1 MSLHGAYSSVIPGW
15 YAGKEFSSDWTSV
28 HFPVWI
34 DVLQHFRERSCDVL
48 EIGSWEGR
56 SAVFFL
62 EFLPLSRLT
71 CIDTFGGGAEN
82 HASPTESCEIPQ
94 IERRFDT
101 NLGAYGERVRKLKA
115 RSATALD
122 SLVAGGAQY
131 DVVYVDG
138 SHMRDDAMIDS
149 ILAWRLLRPG
159 GVMIWDDYAGGHD
172 KRPAERVA
180 PAIDAFLAWHFGE
193 YVDVHRGYQIIIRR
207 KAATS
212 GWVVAYDPES
222 GLAGAEIEQ

>member
-1 MSLHGAYSSVIPGW
+1 MSLHNDYLSVISGW
-15 YAGKEFSSDWTSV
+15 YAGKEFSSDWTSL

-34 DVLQHFRERSCDVL
+34 EVLRPFRERPCDML

-62 EFLPLSRLT
+62 EFLPLCRLT

-82 HASPTESCEIPQ
+82 HASPTENSQIPL
-94 IERRFDT
+94 IERRFDA
-101 NLGAYGERVRKLKA
+101 NLAPYDRRVEKIKA
-115 RSATALD
+115 HSVTALD
-122 SLVAGGAQY
+122 RLVASGGQF
-131 DVVYVDG
+131 DVIYVDG
-138 SHMRDDAMIDS
+138 SHMRDDVMVDS

-159 GVMIWDDYAGGHD
+159 GLMIWDDYGGGHD

-180 PAIDAFLAWHFGE
+180 PAIDAFLAWHSGE
-193 YVDVHRGYQIIIRR
+193 YVEVHRGYQIIIRR

-222 GLAGAEIEQ
+222 GLAGAEIGQ